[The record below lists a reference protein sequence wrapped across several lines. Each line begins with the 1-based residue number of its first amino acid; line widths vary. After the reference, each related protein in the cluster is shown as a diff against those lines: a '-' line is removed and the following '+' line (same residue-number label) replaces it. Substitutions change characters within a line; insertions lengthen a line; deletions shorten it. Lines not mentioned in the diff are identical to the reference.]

1 MRRHILAALVWGM
14 MLPGCAGGPS
24 PPPSVPVKGRVMQ
37 QGNALPGVV
46 LTFWPQEQRLQA
58 LTKPP
63 SGISESDGTFQI
75 SCPQGPYK
83 VTAVAPP
90 PSESVPT
97 LETKSRKSPA
107 ERVARP
113 MSSIPEL
120 YSSPVE
126 TPLQVV
132 VPAAGVD
139 DLILTIAANY
149 KGS

>member
-1 MRRHILAALVWGM
+1 MRQHLLAALVWGM

-37 QGNALPGVV
+37 QGKALAGVV

-58 LTKPP
+58 LIKPP

-75 SCPQGPYK
+75 SCPKGSYK
-83 VTAVAPP
+83 VTAVTPP
-90 PSESVPT
+90 RTENVPA

-113 MSSIPEL
+113 MPSIPEL
-120 YSSPVE
+120 YSSPAG
-126 TPLQVV
+126 TPLQVD

-139 DLILTIAANY
+139 NLILAIANY